1 MWISTKAQYGLRALV
16 DIARQ
21 SAEVVPLK
29 DVSRR
34 QGISQAYLEQI
45 ASNLRRSGFIK
56 SVRGASGGYKLARVP
71 DLISAYDVVVALEGS
86 IAPVDCVESDH
97 SCERSGLCSALAVED
112 LPAHDFAAEEVDE
125 QVQVEV
131 LAPHLRGQISDV
143 PAVDLV
149 GPRGHQS
156 AWLAALARGP
166 LSAAV
171 GHLTGLA

>member
-71 DLISAYDVVVALEGS
+71 DQISAYDVVVALEGS

-97 SCERSGLCSALAVED
+97 SCERSGLCSTEWLWRRVDSALRQVLGASTLADLIREEEALQAPQLVQLED
-112 LPAHDFAAEEVDE
+112 
-125 QVQVEV
+125 
-131 LAPHLRGQISDV
+131 APPPG
-143 PAVDLV
+143 
-149 GPRGHQS
+149 
-156 AWLAALARGP
+156 
-166 LSAAV
+166 LSAGV
-171 GHLTGLA
+171 GFRV

>member
-71 DLISAYDVVVALEGS
+71 EQISAYDVVVALEGS

-97 SCERSGLCSALAVED
+97 SCERSGLCSTEGLWRRVDSALRQVLGASTLADLIREEEALQAPQLVQLED
-112 LPAHDFAAEEVDE
+112 APPPGLPAGIGIRV
-125 QVQVEV
+125 
-131 LAPHLRGQISDV
+131 
-143 PAVDLV
+143 
-149 GPRGHQS
+149 
-156 AWLAALARGP
+156 
-166 LSAAV
+166 
-171 GHLTGLA
+171 